1 MLLMSFYSTVLAA
14 VKARLPAISRQN
26 LGFAVRTTAA
36 SFIALYL
43 ALLIGLD
50 DPKWAPMTVWIVAQG
65 NRGMSL
71 SKGKWRFVGTV
82 IGAGIGAALIPLFVR
97 APVSAMVVLAVW
109 VGLCTALSTGLR
121 NFRVYGAVLAGYT
134 AAVVAMDSVGD
145 PAHVFDIALARVAYI
160 GLGIVV
166 EAVLAF
172 IFATDDPL
180 SEIRE
185 RLGNFLGQAAKLS
198 ATALK
203 DHVSS
208 DAMRKLFAAALGV
221 DTAAGYAAATSMQL
235 RRRLGHLRSAMVA
248 ALQQIAAARE
258 LRLQIA
264 GQPLQHDPLV
274 IETGALLDRIGTDN
288 PPQSADLEALTAQID
303 TALATE
309 TARAQGTLPARLL
322 MLFRLRDLVSNF
334 ARARSRAAQ
343 FDRPDAPAARVRF
356 AFHIDRTAA
365 VQNGIRAATATLIAA
380 CIWLAT
386 GWAMG
391 PIFVIIVAVI
401 AALFATRPNPV
412 ASSFGFLK
420 GTFIAVIGAAICK
433 FVVLPL
439 MPGYVPLLVL
449 VAIIMVPVGIA
460 MQKPSTAA
468 SASIFA
474 IFFMDMI
481 GIDGTVQVDALLF
494 IHGAIALLG
503 GMLTGAAVFAWVL
516 PADPVAARRR
526 LHQAVR
532 GDLAAIGRHAGR
544 WSVEAWVSRTADRVE
559 QQIVTG
565 ARIGT
570 EQAERELREVLAMLS
585 LGSAAIRLHRLGS
598 GDPAMSRPIGA
609 VLRALAA
616 LDPDRLTRTAR
627 RSSTR
632 LARLA
637 TGSDERAARRLQAAA
652 LLNDVK
658 EAAQV
663 HTAFLAPIARASTP
677 SDGHPATTG
686 VAPHSAAPTQDPS
699 GISAAASN
707 DNALLASVQTEPS

>member
-1 MLLMSFYSTVLAA
+1 MITLSAVLLAI
-14 VKARLPAISRQN
+14 KARLPAIPRQSV
-26 LGFAVRTTAA
+26 GFALRTTAA

-65 NRGMSL
+65 SRGMSI

-82 IGAGIGAALIPLFVR
+82 IGAGVGTALITLFVR
-97 APVSAMVVLAVW
+97 SPVAAMVALAVW
-109 VGLCTALSTGLR
+109 VGLCTSLSTGLR

-145 PAHVFDIALARVAYI
+145 PARVFDIALARVAYI

-166 EAVLAF
+166 EAVMAM
-172 IFATDDPL
+172 IFAIDDPL
-180 SEIRE
+180 GETRE
-185 RLGNFLGQAAKLS
+185 RLGNFLNQTARLS
-198 ATALK
+198 ATALN
-203 DHVSS
+203 DHVSG

-221 DTAAGYAAATSMQL
+221 DTAAGYAAVTSTQL

-258 LRLQIA
+258 LRQQLA

-274 IETGALLDRIGTDN
+274 TDTAALLDRIGMQVE
-288 PPQSADLEALTAQID
+288 PQTADIEALTGRIEA
-303 TALATE
+303 ALAAE
-309 TARAQGTLPARLL
+309 IASAQGALPARTL
-322 MLFRLRDLVSNF
+322 MLFRLRDLVSNL
-334 ARARSRAAQ
+334 ARARARAAQ
-343 FDRPDAPAARVRF
+343 LGRPDAPPARVRF
-356 AFHIDRTAA
+356 AFHVDRTAA
-365 VQNGIRAATATLIAA
+365 VQNGIRATTATLIAA
-380 CIWLAT
+380 CTWLAT

-412 ASSFGFLK
+412 ASSLGFLK
-420 GTFIAVIGAAICK
+420 GTLIAVIVAAVCK
-433 FVVLPL
+433 FAVMPL
-439 MPGYVPLLVL
+439 ISGYIPLSIL
-449 VAIIMVPVGIA
+449 VAAVMIPAGVA
-460 MQKPSTAA
+460 MQSPSTAA

-474 IFFMDMI
+474 IFFLDMI
-481 GIDGTVQVDALLF
+481 GIDGTVRVDAILF
-494 IHGAIALLG
+494 IHGAITLLG

-516 PADPVAARRR
+516 PVDLVAVRRR

-532 GDLAAIGRHAGR
+532 SDLAAIGRHAGR

-565 ARIGT
+565 ARVDT

-598 GDPAMSRPIGA
+598 GDPVMGKPIA
-609 VLRALAA
+609 IVLRALAA
-616 LDPDRLTRTAR
+616 LDPARLTRTSR
-627 RSSTR
+627 RSSAR

-637 TGSDERAARRLQAAA
+637 ATSSDDRAARLLHAAA
-652 LLNDVK
+652 LLHDMK
-658 EAAQV
+658 EATEAHTGFMTATDVAATSDAKQVVDNIMPPPDHASAQ
-663 HTAFLAPIARASTP
+663 
-677 SDGHPATTG
+677 G
-686 VAPHSAAPTQDPS
+686 VPMVKTIRDRSQQETQNC
-699 GISAAASN
+699 I
-707 DNALLASVQTEPS
+707 